1 MSALV
6 VVLAQVLAL
15 QAGDAPPAPSPVVQ
29 APVEQP
35 VVEAPAVP
43 APVDEAPEPTTPD
56 EAPAPDKASKEG
68 AVAPD
73 AKKDSDDWSMVNTLG
88 ATGCAVGGVL
98 PAVSAVTGL
107 ALFYGGTACS
117 PAAALVGGVSGVV
130 LGVPA
135 LIALAP
141 CAVGGVACGAA
152 IGAVLDDEEPGIA
165 AAWTVPGLVVGTA
178 GGALAAA
185 GLVVAKTS
193 DSFAAGTAMVA
204 VGSLLALS
212 GGPLAI
218 AGASL
223 TRTPAVPEG
232 AEDKALDDD
241 NAVDVVF
248 VPAGPM
254 RF

>member
-6 VVLAQVLAL
+6 VLLAQVLAL
-15 QAGDAPPAPSPVVQ
+15 QAGDAPPAPSE

-43 APVDEAPEPTTPD
+43 APVDEAPDATEPD
-56 EAPAPDKASKEG
+56 APAPDQQGA

-73 AKKDSDDWSMVNTLG
+73 AKKDDEWSMVNTLG

-98 PAVSAVTGL
+98 PAVSAVTALG
-107 ALFYGGTACS
+107 LFYGGTACA
-117 PAAALVGGVSGVV
+117 PAAALFTGVSAVV
-130 LGVPA
+130 IGVPA
-135 LIALAP
+135 FIALAP

-152 IGAVLDDEEPGIA
+152 VGAVLDDEEPGVA
-165 AAWTVPGLVVGTA
+165 AAWTLPGLVVGTA

-185 GLVVAKTS
+185 GIVVANTP
-193 DSFAAGTAMVA
+193 DTFAAGTAMVA

-223 TRTPAVPEG
+223 TRTPVAPE
-232 AEDKALDDD
+232 AMEDKALDDD

-248 VPAGPM
+248 VPTGPM

>member
-15 QAGDAPPAPSPVVQ
+15 RAGDAPPAPSPVVQ

-43 APVDEAPEPTTPD
+43 APVDEEPSEHD
-56 EAPAPDKASKEG
+56 DAPAPDKASKEG

-73 AKKDSDDWSMVNTLG
+73 GKADDDDWSMVNTLG

-98 PAVSAVTGL
+98 PAMSAVTAM

-117 PAAALVGGVSGVV
+117 SAGAAVGGVSGVV
-130 LGVPA
+130 IGVPA

-152 IGAVLDDEEPGIA
+152 VGAVLDDEEPGVA
-165 AAWTVPGLVVGTA
+165 AAWTLPGLVVGTA

-185 GLVVAKTS
+185 GLVVASDS

-223 TRTPAVPEG
+223 TRTPAVPE
-232 AEDKALDDD
+232 ADEDKALDDD

>member
-1 MSALV
+1 MSAFV

-15 QAGDAPPAPSPVVQ
+15 QAGDAPPAPSET
-29 APVEQP
+29 PVEQP
-35 VVEAPAVP
+35 ADEAPVVP
-43 APVDEAPEPTTPD
+43 APVDELPD
-56 EAPAPDKASKEG
+56 TESDDAAPAPDAASKDG
-68 AVAPD
+68 ALSPD
-73 AKKDSDDWSMVNTLG
+73 AKNDEWSMVNTLG
-88 ATGCAVGGVL
+88 ATGCAVGGIL
-98 PAVSAVTGL
+98 PAVSAVTALG
-107 ALFYGGTACS
+107 LFYGGTACL
-117 PAAALVGGVSGVV
+117 PAAAFVGGVSGVV
-130 LGVPA
+130 IGVPA
-135 LIALAP
+135 FIALAP

-152 IGAVLDDEEPGIA
+152 VGAVLDDEEPGIA
-165 AAWTVPGLVVGTA
+165 AAWTLPGLVVGTA

-185 GLVVAKTS
+185 GLVVASTS

-223 TRTPAVPEG
+223 TRTPAAPE
-232 AEDKALDDD
+232 AEEDKSLDDD

-248 VPAGPM
+248 VPAPM